1 MSVYLSV
8 FVLLCVYIQPGH
20 VEDMLVIFFPS
31 SLLVCDSWHFWRQ
44 LTYLFEL
51 MLSRFL
57 SD

>member
-31 SLLVCDSWHFWRQ
+31 SLLV
-44 LTYLFEL
+44 
-51 MLSRFL
+51 
-57 SD
+57 